1 MKKIFIIVALMTAS
15 MFVGCG
21 QSNPEATM
29 IDTISMDTSSIDTTI
44 LDTTFIDDGCDLQK

>member
-1 MKKIFIIVALMTAS
+1 MKKIFVIVALMTAS

-21 QSNPEATM
+21 QSNPKATM
-29 IDTISMDTSSIDTTI
+29 IDTISMDTSSTDTTI